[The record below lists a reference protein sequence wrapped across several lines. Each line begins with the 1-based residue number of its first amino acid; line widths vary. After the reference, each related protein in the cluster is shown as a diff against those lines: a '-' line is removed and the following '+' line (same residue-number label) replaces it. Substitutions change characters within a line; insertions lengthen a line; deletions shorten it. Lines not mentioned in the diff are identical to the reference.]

1 MKLKITAYKTEY
13 GIWAFDHEHQNTVS
27 EALCNGTETV
37 IDWYFEVLNDIKP
50 VSGDKIN
57 FYLDTDSFDHAIT
70 EIKLIETDQSGSYY
84 KDKLSS
90 MKLWLCPWLQGYF
103 GSVPEIIYVYCEK
116 YEEPLIDPEFESLLD
131 ELIGEDK

>member
-13 GIWAFDHEHQNTVS
+13 DIWAFDHEHQNTIA

-37 IDWYFEVLNDIKP
+37 IDWYYELLSGMKP
-50 VSGDKIN
+50 VSGDKID
-57 FYLDTDSFDHAIT
+57 FYLDTESFGCEIT

-84 KDKLSS
+84 MDKLSS

-103 GSVPEIIYVYCEK
+103 GSVPEKIYVFCEK
-116 YEEPLIDPEFESLLD
+116 HEEPEIDPDFEALLD
-131 ELIGEDK
+131 KIIDYK